1 MLGALE
7 IRRNGEVV
15 PLRSA
20 RQRTLLARL
29 LVDAG
34 EVVSTDALADAL
46 WGDEPPA
53 DPCNAV
59 QTYVARLRETL
70 GADVALRTRSPGY
83 LLDVGPDEVD
93 AQRFEQLLAGTPR
106 PPDQAEVA
114 CARLDEA
121 LGLWRGP
128 AYAGFADDLA
138 RAEALRL
145 EERRLVAL
153 EQRAACRLVLGEAVD
168 VAGELEAL
176 VADHPWRERFVE
188 LQMRALVALGRDNDA
203 LAAYRAYR
211 TRLAD
216 ETGLEPSQPL
226 GELEG
231 AILRGELA
239 RHAVPA
245 EARPAPPT
253 PWAEVRPPIVTSLVG
268 RDAEVD
274 AVCAALQTHRLVT
287 LTGPG
292 GVGKTR
298 IAAEV
303 ASDAGRDAEP
313 VEEEIV
319 WVDLAALADVDA
331 VPHAVASVA
340 GVDLAHGQPVSEEAV
355 GTLTDALAG
364 RRLLVVLD
372 NAEHLLEVVAPLAHE
387 LVQRASPVRVLA
399 TSRERLAVDGEHV
412 LPVAPLPSEAGDEDT
427 ELPAAVRLFLERAA
441 PAGADIR
448 AEMERVEEVCRQ
460 LEGLP
465 LAIELAAARAG
476 AVPLAELQ
484 AALAQDA
491 PDVVGVRRGQPERHR
506 DLWAVVD
513 WSYRLLD
520 PPTQRL
526 FERLSVF
533 AGAFGVD
540 EAHTVCAPE
549 DQGRADTVAQLA
561 ELAERSLLT
570 RARDAS
576 GDALCYR
583 LLRPVRAVARQR
595 LADGGE
601 AADVADRHAATMIAG
616 AERAAG
622 PPLTEAG
629 RRWLEAALDD
639 LRAARRRVRLVG
651 DAAGLARLVTAVF
664 WFDYWRPGTELLGWA
679 DDVLEMPGDRQE
691 AAGPQVHAAAATAA
705 WMSGDLPRAR
715 RLAEQAMV
723 LGSGPDDPAH
733 VLSLEAAGDVAFFEG
748 RLADAEAAFD
758 ELVWLARR
766 LEDTDAEANALGAVA
781 LARAYTGRITA
792 AVGTADEADRVA
804 AHAGPAARAFAR
816 YACGECRAESEPDA
830 ALELVEEAVE
840 LAANCG
846 ARFVEGVAR
855 LTAASLRARHHD
867 PAAAAPAYAE
877 LLRHWRRSGNWT
889 QQWTTLRN
897 VAELLAHLGIHASAV
912 VITAAADADGSAPPT
927 FGTEADR
934 LQHVLVTAQERLG
947 QERFDAASAHGRR
960 LHPHEVVDVA
970 LATIET
976 HGDATGRSPDGPSA

>member
-7 IRRNGEVV
+7 VRRNGEVV

-34 EVVSTDALADAL
+34 QVVPVDALVDAL
-46 WGDEPPA
+46 WGDEPPT
-53 DPCNAV
+53 DPRNAV

-70 GADVALRTRSPGY
+70 GADVPLRTLSPGY
-83 LLDVGPDEVD
+83 LLDVGPEEVD
-93 AQRFEQLLAGTPR
+93 AQRFEWLLAQTPR
-106 PPDQAEVA
+106 LPSQPEVT

-128 AYAGFADDLA
+128 AYAEFADDLA

-153 EQRAACRLVLGEAVD
+153 EQRAACRLVLGEAAD

-188 LQMRALVALGRDNDA
+188 LQMRALAVLGRDSDA

-211 TRLAD
+211 ERLAG

-226 GELEG
+226 DELEG
-231 AILRGELA
+231 AILRGGLA
-239 RHAVPA
+239 GHVEPA
-245 EARPAPPT
+245 APRPAPPRPQAGT
-253 PWAEVRPPIVTSLVG
+253 RPPVVTSLVG

-274 AVCAALQTHRLVT
+274 AVWAALRTHRLVT

-303 ASDAGRDAEP
+303 ATDAGSGDAGP

-319 WVDLAALADVDA
+319 WVDLAALADA
-331 VPHAVASVA
+331 GPVPHAVASAA
-340 GVDLAHGQPVSEEAV
+340 GVDLAHGQPASGETV
-355 GTLTDALAG
+355 GTLTEALAG

-372 NAEHLLEVVAPLAHE
+372 NAEHLLEAVAPLAHE
-387 LVQRASPVRVLA
+387 LVHRASPVRVLA

-412 LPVAPLPSEAGDEDT
+412 LPVAPLPSEADDEDT
-427 ELPAAVRLFLERAA
+427 GPPAAVRLFLERAA
-441 PAGADIR
+441 PAGADVR
-448 AEMERVEEVCRQ
+448 AEMERVEEICRQ
-460 LEGLP
+460 LDGLP

-491 PDVVGVRRGQPERHR
+491 PGVVGVRRGQPERHR
-506 DLWAVVD
+506 DLWAVLD

-520 PPTQRL
+520 TPTRRL

-540 EAHTVCAPE
+540 EAHAVCAPE
-549 DQGRADTVAQLA
+549 HQRRADTVAQLA

-570 RARDAS
+570 RARDVTGA
-576 GDALCYR
+576 ARCYR
-583 LLRPVRAVARQR
+583 MLRPVRAVARQR
-595 LADGGE
+595 LADSGD
-601 AADVADRHAATMIAG
+601 AADVAARHAAAMIAR

-639 LRAARRRVRLVG
+639 LRAARRRAWLTG
-651 DAAGLARLVTAVF
+651 DAVGLARLVTAVF

-679 DDVLEMPGDRQE
+679 DDVLEMVGDDPE
-691 AAGPQVHAAAATAA
+691 AAGPQAHAAAATAA
-705 WMSGDLPRAR
+705 WMGGDLPRAR
-715 RLAEQAMV
+715 RLAEQAMA
-723 LGSGPDDPAH
+723 LGSGPDDPAN

-748 RLADAEAAFD
+748 RLADAEATFD
-758 ELVWLARR
+758 ELVWLARH
-766 LEDTDAEANALGAVA
+766 LEDTDVEANALGAVA
-781 LARAYTGRITA
+781 LARAYMGGITE
-792 AVGTADEADRVA
+792 AVETADQADRVA
-804 AHAGPAARAFAR
+804 THAGPAVRAFAR
-816 YACGECRAESEPDA
+816 YARGECRAESEPDA

-840 LAANCG
+840 LAASCG
-846 ARFVEGVAR
+846 AWFVEGVAR
-855 LTAASLRARHHD
+855 LTAATLRARHDD

-877 LLRHWRRSGNWT
+877 LLRHWRRSGDWT

-897 VAELLAHLGIHASAV
+897 VAELLVRLEVHEPAV
-912 VITAAADADGSAPPT
+912 VVAAAADADPSAPPT
-927 FGTEADR
+927 FGTESDR
-934 LQHVLVTAQERLG
+934 LERALTTAATRLDT
-947 QERFDAASAHGRR
+947 ERFDDAHALGQHLRS
-960 LHPHEVVDVA
+960 HEVVAVA
-970 LATIET
+970 LEAIET
-976 HGDATGRSPDGPSA
+976 LCDSRNRFPEAR